1 MAVFRRIVP
10 GTIAGQI
17 TGLVV
22 VAVLLGVGLAS
33 GVLFYLVYPAGP
45 KPEILASVR
54 AARIAT
60 IVKEAEAS
68 RTPSELEEVV
78 RREQSSSVEAKPVP
92 MTGLHPLSSESQLA
106 PTLISAVE
114 ATLRD
119 DWGLTPLSRVSK
131 PGDEDSIF
139 LKIGDE
145 TALRFRIS
153 PYGGFH
159 NIALAQTICALA
171 IITFIILFLS
181 TYAVRWITS
190 PLSSIASAA
199 RSFGRSEAEDE
210 DLSSDGPREIAQAA
224 IALNDMR
231 KRVRMLVNERTQML
245 IAISHDLRTP
255 LTRLRLRV
263 ERLRDE
269 TMRASMLEDIST
281 VNDMLGE
288 TLDYMRKWNRCER
301 VAPTDLP
308 SLLQT
313 ICAQF
318 SDMGRAVSYHG
329 PDRFAFACRAHALSR
344 AVTNIVD
351 NASKYGTI
359 VEVSLRSRDE
369 SSVQIDVSD
378 DGPGIPLPLIE
389 RVFEPFFKVD
399 SARSLDGRT
408 GFGLGLSIARDIVEK
423 HGGAI
428 NLINRS
434 SSGLVVRLTLSAPS
448 VERLWE
454 IA

>member
-1 MAVFRRIVP
+1 MA
-10 GTIAGQI
+10 
-17 TGLVV
+17 
-22 VAVLLGVGLAS
+22 
-33 GVLFYLVYPAGP
+33 
-45 KPEILASVR
+45 
-54 AARIAT
+54 
-60 IVKEAEAS
+60 
-68 RTPSELEEVV
+68 
-78 RREQSSSVEAKPVP
+78 
-92 MTGLHPLSSESQLA
+92 GLHPLSSEFQRD

-119 DWGLTPLSRVSK
+119 DWGLTPLSRLTK

-145 TALRFRIS
+145 TALRFQIS
-153 PYGGFH
+153 PYGGLH
-159 NIALAQTICALA
+159 NIALVQTICALA

-181 TYAVRWITS
+181 AYAVRWITS

-224 IALNDMR
+224 MALNDMR
-231 KRVRMLVNERTQML
+231 KRVRILVNERTQML

-263 ERLRDE
+263 ELLRDE

-288 TLDYMRKWNRCER
+288 TLDYTREWNQCER
-301 VAPTDLP
+301 VAPTG
-308 SLLQT
+308 SRQACYRR
-313 ICAQF
+313 ICHAQF
-318 SDMGRAVSYHG
+318 SDTGRAVSYHG
-329 PDRFAFACRAHALSR
+329 PDRFAFACRAHAVSR
-344 AVTNIVD
+344 AITNVVD
-351 NASKYGTI
+351 NASKYGKI
-359 VEVSLRSRDE
+359 VEVSLRGRDE

-428 NLINRS
+428 SLINRS
-434 SSGLVVRLTLSAPS
+434 SSGLLVRLTFSAPS